1 MRKSHVVEIL
11 ARRLRVLPSRVH
23 HIADRLSDAG
33 MLTKTEGSRRYPP
46 DLSEPEIA
54 TLVIAVIADNGLGS
68 VKATVDTF
76 SSLTSAGIA
85 FGHVLQRV
93 LFGRPVDI
101 AHVIV
106 RHNPAGVSAVIDGN
120 HTVYGAEAPEKAAT
134 TARIIPGDALIAIAA
149 ELQGQHP
156 QQADALV
163 ELIRIRR
170 AMHVSA

>member
-1 MRKSHVVEIL
+1 MRKSAVQELL
-11 ARRLRVLPSRVH
+11 ARRLR
-23 HIADRLSDAG
+23 IAPGRIQAISERLASAG
-33 MLTKTEGSRRYPP
+33 LISNAEGSRRYPP
-46 DLSEPEIA
+46 DLSEPEIV

-76 SSLTSAGIA
+76 SSLTSEGIA
-85 FGHVLQRV
+85 FGHVLHRV

-120 HTVYGAEAPEKAAT
+120 HAVYGAEAPEKAAT
-134 TARIIPGDALIAIAA
+134 NARIIPGDALIAIAA

-163 ELIRIRR
+163 ELIKIRR
-170 AMHVSA
+170 SL

>member
-1 MRKSHVVEIL
+1 MRKSAVQELL
-11 ARRLRVLPSRVH
+11 ARRLR
-23 HIADRLSDAG
+23 IAPGRIQAISERLASAG
-33 MLTKTEGSRRYPP
+33 LVSNAEGSRRYPP
-46 DLSEPEIA
+46 DLSEPEIV
-54 TLVIAVIADNGLGS
+54 TLVLAVIADSGLGS

-76 SSLTSAGIA
+76 SNLTSAGIA

-106 RHNPAGVSAVIDGN
+106 RQDPAGVSAVLNGN
-120 HTVYGAEAPEKAAT
+120 HAVYGAEAPEKAAT
-134 TARIIPGDALIAIAA
+134 NARIIPGDALIAIAA
-149 ELQGQHP
+149 ELQGQNL

>member
-1 MRKSHVVEIL
+1 MRKSAVQELL
-11 ARRLRVLPSRVH
+11 ARRLR
-23 HIADRLSDAG
+23 IAPGRIQAISERLASAG
-33 MLTKTEGSRRYPP
+33 LISNAEGSRRYPP
-46 DLSEPEIA
+46 DLSEPEII
-54 TLVIAVIADNGLGS
+54 TLILAVIADNGLGS
-68 VKATVDTF
+68 VRATVDTF
-76 SSLTSAGIA
+76 STLTSASIP

-106 RHNPAGVSAVIDGN
+106 RHDPPGVSVVIDGN
-120 HTVYGAEAPEKAAT
+120 HAVYGAEAPEKAAT

-170 AMHVSA
+170 AIHVSA

>member
-1 MRKSHVVEIL
+1 MRKSAVQELL
-11 ARRLRVLPSRVH
+11 ARRLR
-23 HIADRLSDAG
+23 IAPGRIQAISERLASAG
-33 MLTKTEGSRRYPP
+33 LISNAEGSRRYPP
-46 DLSEPEIA
+46 DLSEPEII
-54 TLVIAVIADNGLGS
+54 TLILAVIADNGLGS

-76 SSLTSAGIA
+76 STLTSAGIA

-93 LFGRPVDI
+93 MFGRPVDI

-106 RHNPAGVSAVIDGN
+106 RHNPAGVSAVIGGN
-120 HTVYGAEAPEKAAT
+120 HAVYGAEAPDKAAT

>member
-1 MRKSHVVEIL
+1 MRKSAVIEIL
-11 ARRLRVLPSRVH
+11 ARRLR
-23 HIADRLSDAG
+23 IAPGRIQAISERLASAG
-33 MLTKTEGSRRYPP
+33 LISNAEGSRRYPP
-46 DLSEPEIA
+46 DLSEPEIV
-54 TLVIAVIADNGLGS
+54 TLVIAVIADSGLGN

-76 SSLTSAGIA
+76 STLASEGIA

-106 RHNPAGVSAVIDGN
+106 RHDPAGVSAVIDGN
-120 HTVYGAEAPEKAAT
+120 HAVYGAEAPEKAAT

-149 ELQGQHP
+149 EMQGQHP